1 MRTLVL
7 LAALAI
13 GLNPAS
19 AGDINFKMLQC
30 GNAKSVPPDSDPD
43 PVFQTR
49 IVTTATGEIY
59 IRHFAASGV
68 RYTRNEQY
76 RDLKFW
82 SDEKT
87 DNWSGVSI
95 NHPDR
100 TMVGRLQYGLTEA
113 IPSEPSSLA
122 RLIQR
127 ATRRRGMAV
136 IPLVNQSEL
145 ISYRCCAK
153 TASIRR
159 HRHRPPRRRRR
170 DGDAGRQCRAHNR
183 AQQGDRAR
191 GAVALRDPRRQPH
204 RRCRRGDRDHGVT
217 HGGR

>member
-19 AGDINFKMLQC
+19 AGDIKFKMLQC

-153 TASIRR
+153 TRLVYAMLRK
-159 HRHRPPRRRRR
+159 HGPC
-170 DGDAGRQCRAHNR
+170 DAGQLV
-183 AQQGDRAR
+183 G
-191 GAVALRDPRRQPH
+191 
-204 RRCRRGDRDHGVT
+204 
-217 HGGR
+217 

>member
-19 AGDINFKMLQC
+19 AGDIKFKMLQC

-95 NHPDR
+95 KRLDW
-100 TMVGRLQYGLTEA
+100 TMVGT
-113 IPSEPSSLA
+113 
-122 RLIQR
+122 
-127 ATRRRGMAV
+127 
-136 IPLVNQSEL
+136 
-145 ISYRCCAK
+145 
-153 TASIRR
+153 IRIEK
-159 HRHRPPRRRRR
+159 
-170 DGDAGRQCRAHNR
+170 GRQWVEYIEKLFSGGKLQTTIVSVCRPIPGSKGPSPAF
-183 AQQGDRAR
+183 
-191 GAVALRDPRRQPH
+191 
-204 RRCRRGDRDHGVT
+204 
-217 HGGR
+217 